1 VPGISTI
8 ALAAALTLGSMQRA
22 PLTGLEFR
30 LFTHASMTDR
40 EIARL
45 REVVDQL
52 VTPAALA
59 TTWHDCD
66 REPARCA
73 QRAGTVVQVFLK
85 RHTKPGRPLVCG
97 EVARDVD
104 MDLPSVI
111 VYVGCARAVADE
123 LGRRA
128 RDPRLL
134 SVRVEDVVGLT
145 LAHELGHLWGLRHS
159 ATGLMKARHDATDLV
174 ALRSSRLA
182 MAPDEA
188 QRLARAIRDGQ
199 ALYVRH

>member
-1 VPGISTI
+1 MV
-8 ALAAALTLGSMQRA
+8 LAAGLGLGWAQTDPPA
-22 PLTGLEFR
+22 DLELR
-30 LFTHASMTDR
+30 LFIHASMTEPDLTR
-40 EIARL
+40 MRSVADELMAP
-45 REVVDQL
+45 
-52 VTPAALA
+52 TGLA
-59 TTWHDCD
+59 TIWLDCD
-66 REPARCA
+66 QQPERCRG
-73 QRAGTVVQVFLK
+73 RAGTIVQVFLK

-111 VYVGCARAVADE
+111 IYVGCARAVTNE
-123 LGRRA
+123 LGGRA

-134 SVRVEDVVGLT
+134 SLRLGDVVALT
-145 LAHELGHLWGLRHS
+145 LAHELGHLWGLRHTG
-159 ATGLMKARHDATDLV
+159 TGLMKARHDATDLM

-182 MAPDEA
+182 LAPDEA